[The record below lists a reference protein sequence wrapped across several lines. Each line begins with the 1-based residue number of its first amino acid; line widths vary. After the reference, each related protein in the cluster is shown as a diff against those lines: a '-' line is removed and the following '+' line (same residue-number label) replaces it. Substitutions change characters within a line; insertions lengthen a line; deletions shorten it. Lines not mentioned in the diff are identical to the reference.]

1 MNEPI
6 NTERKFVIN
15 FEHQG
20 DKVLFNNNVA
30 ISRIQFNAL
39 TRLRGYYTD
48 STPNF
53 IWSELLRMPL
63 TESTLV
69 VYLSPIMLKRIQKEM
84 DYLSE
89 SGFFNV
95 EYKDVV
101 HNNRKKIEATLFD
114 VKPDF
119 LAIIRLM

>member
-63 TESTLV
+63 TENTLIV
-69 VYLSPIMLKRIQKEM
+69 NLSPIMLKRVQKEM

-101 HNNRKKIEATLFD
+101 HNNRKKVEATLTE
-114 VKPDF
+114 VNPDF
-119 LAIIRLM
+119 LSIIRLM